1 MPYDFDTVID
11 RVPTNSIKWSYRK
24 ELCGREDVIPM
35 WVADMDFAVAP
46 EIAEA
51 VAARAAHP
59 VYGYPGRPDAYFGA
73 FRAWARRRYRW
84 EIARDWMVLIP
95 GVVPALN
102 LAVQSYTERGDGVII
117 QGPVY
122 HPFRQAVERNG
133 RRVVDNPLRL
143 AGTRWS
149 MDLEDLERKADAGT
163 KLLVLSNPHN
173 PVGRAWSREE
183 LTALAEV
190 CAGKNLIVVSDEIHA
205 DLLEPGAR
213 HVPFPSVSADAAA
226 RSVTCHSASKSFNI
240 AGFNTACAVIP
251 DPALRTRFEKTVAGL
266 GLGTPNV
273 FGLVA
278 QEAAYARGEPWLEEL
293 LVYLRGN
300 HERLREELAPTPI
313 LVHPLEGSY
322 LAWLDCGAL
331 MLDDAA
337 LKRFF
342 IEKAGVWL
350 DEGVKFG
357 PEGSGF
363 MRLNLACPRAT
374 LDAALDRIWDA
385 LEALPGVDLI

>member
-1 MPYDFDTVID
+1 
-11 RVPTNSIKWSYRK
+11 VP
-24 ELCGREDVIPM
+24 
-35 WVADMDFAVAP
+35 AVNLAL
-46 EIAEA
+46 
-51 VAARAAHP
+51 
-59 VYGYPGRPDAYFGA
+59 DAY
-73 FRAWARRRYRW
+73 
-84 EIARDWMVLIP
+84 
-95 GVVPALN
+95 
-102 LAVQSYTERGDGVII
+102 TEPGDGVVI

-143 AGTRWS
+143 SGTRWS

-163 KLLVLSNPHN
+163 KLVILSNPHN
-173 PVGRAWSREE
+173 PVGRAWSRDE
-183 LTALAEV
+183 LSALAEL
-190 CAGKNLIVVSDEIHA
+190 CARKSLVVVSDEIHA

-213 HVPFPSVSADAAA
+213 HVPFASVSADAAA

-251 DPALRTRFEKTVAGL
+251 DPALRARFEATVARL

-278 QEAAYARGEPWLEEL
+278 QEAAYARGEPWLAEL

-300 HERLREELAPTPI
+300 YERLRVALAPSPI
-313 LVHPLEGSY
+313 IVHPLEGTY

-350 DEGVKFG
+350 DEGIKFG

-363 MRLNLACPRAT
+363 MRMNLACPRAT
-374 LDAALDRIWDA
+374 LDAALDRIRDA
-385 LEALPGVDLI
+385 LEALPGVDIV